1 MSDYGE
7 EKKKESPD
15 QDEII
20 EEKKPEKKDVLDE
33 TKDFVI
39 ELHGKA
45 NFDVVYSIMNKYV
58 R

>member
-20 EEKKPEKKDVLDE
+20 EEKKPEKKEVLDE

-39 ELHGKA
+39 ELHG
-45 NFDVVYSIMNKYV
+45 
-58 R
+58 